1 MLEDGLKYSMGV
13 KLDVKESKF
22 KSKLVTI
29 SGEDERRNR
38 SLPGPGS
45 YLNNSTLSV
54 TG

>member
-1 MLEDGLKYSMGV
+1 MLEDGLKYSMRV
-13 KLDVKESKF
+13 KLHVQESKY

-29 SGEDERRNR
+29 LGEDERRNQ

-45 YLNNSTLSV
+45 YLNNRTLSV